1 MSGYRQI
8 TLELDEIARLKARVA
23 ELERLLEPW
32 AEYARIV
39 SAIDDLAAAPL
50 PDDIPFGLHPER
62 RNWEGAP
69 TLGDARRCLAA
80 MACGTSY
87 RGVGPEDR
95 ERPKEE
101 TG

>member
-80 MACGTSY
+80 MAYGASSGDSSPG
-87 RGVGPEDR
+87 RRPAEDAR
-95 ERPKEE
+95 
-101 TG
+101 

>member
-1 MSGYRQI
+1 MGEYRQI
-8 TLELDEIARLKARVA
+8 NLQLDEIARLKSRVA

-39 SAIDDLAAAPL
+39 NAIDDLAAAPL
-50 PDDIPFGLHPER
+50 PDETPFGLHPER

-80 MACGTSY
+80 I
-87 RGVGPEDR
+87 
-95 ERPKEE
+95 RPADAP
-101 TG
+101 G